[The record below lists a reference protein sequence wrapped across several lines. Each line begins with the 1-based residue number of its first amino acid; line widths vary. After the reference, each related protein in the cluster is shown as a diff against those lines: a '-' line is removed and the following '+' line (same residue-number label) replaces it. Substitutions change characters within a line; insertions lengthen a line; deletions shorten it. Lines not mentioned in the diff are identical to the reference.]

1 MLACGN
7 PQFSPYKA
15 FPQTGTLSTYD
26 MDGLGYQRWQMQPTC
41 YTLPYQE
48 SDLCSPPSATV
59 GFLKHHAA
67 SGEDL
72 VLYG

>member
-7 PQFSPYKA
+7 PQFAPYKA

-48 SDLCSPPSATV
+48 SDLCSPPSTTV
-59 GFLKHHAA
+59 SLLPLGKMLC
-67 SGEDL
+67 L
-72 VLYG
+72 